1 MSVSVKE
8 KCAFCNSY
16 TTNKS
21 KKYGNIW
28 ICSKHRRQL
37 DLYGEV
43 KERTKFDKNKII
55 IEEEFARIEM
65 YDKNHHVVAEAIID
79 SSDVPKVEPFKW
91 NLSKGYVVT
100 KQGDKH
106 IKLHRIIMSDY
117 LDVDKEVDHINRNKL
132 DNRKCNLRIV
142 SHYENM
148 QNLGQNKRNSTGE
161 KGIYYIK
168 SKNRYRVDYRQG
180 DKIHKKMFQTF
191 DEAKQFKESLR

>member
-65 YDKNHHVVAEAIID
+65 YDKKPSRCCRGN
-79 SSDVPKVEPFKW
+79 
-91 NLSKGYVVT
+91 N
-100 KQGDKH
+100 
-106 IKLHRIIMSDY
+106 
-117 LDVDKEVDHINRNKL
+117 
-132 DNRKCNLRIV
+132 
-142 SHYENM
+142 
-148 QNLGQNKRNSTGE
+148 
-161 KGIYYIK
+161 
-168 SKNRYRVDYRQG
+168 
-180 DKIHKKMFQTF
+180 
-191 DEAKQFKESLR
+191 